1 MMYNAA
7 LQGKAEYLGIIM
19 GGIPKSIYDKKKGIF
34 SYEAMRSRLSTGS
47 YQDPS
52 IVNMMTPIIKVLPL
66 TKEEMYV
73 LLEKLA
79 EIHAQLYE
87 YEKVITEDEM
97 IDFVKL
103 AYLKRETSFITP
115 RTMIRDFIQI
125 LDVKRQN
132 PDKGIRDI
140 LSAYKFAVDE
150 EQTYEDND

>member
-1 MMYNAA
+1 
-7 LQGKAEYLGIIM
+7 
-19 GGIPKSIYDKKKGIF
+19 
-34 SYEAMRSRLSTGS
+34 
-47 YQDPS
+47 
-52 IVNMMTPIIKVLPL
+52 
-66 TKEEMYV
+66 MYV

-79 EIHAQLYE
+79 EIHAQLNE

-103 AYLKRETSFITP
+103 AYLKRETTFITP

-140 LSAYKFAVDE
+140 LAAYRFAVDE
-150 EQTYEDND
+150 EQNYEEIDD

>member
-1 MMYNAA
+1 M
-7 LQGKAEYLGIIM
+7 LHFKVRQ
-19 GGIPKSIYDKKKGIF
+19 SIYDKKKGIF

-103 AYLKRETSFITP
+103 AYLKRETSFVTP